1 LCGSGKGQADRQKP
15 LLKGLPTKV
24 ALKTIPH
31 PEGIHP
37 GLENP
42 ASMFARDQVLI
53 RLHMSTVTLKH

>member
-1 LCGSGKGQADRQKP
+1 LRGSGKGQIDRQKP

-31 PEGIHP
+31 PEGFQV

-42 ASMFARDQVLI
+42 ASMFALDQVFLMPPC
-53 RLHMSTVTLKH
+53 RL